1 MEERGKEFWEEEAEQ
16 TRKDVRG
23 ATLRLVLIFVGVLL
37 GLTFVLWRS
46 HAAIEFASSRI
57 QGQADARYR
66 ITGIVKNAS
75 TGAPIPWPS
84 LQDELDGKV
93 LFQGS
98 GKVDGTFELNTV
110 ASAHGLGVSAFG
122 YRGAVVQ
129 VGRPWFTWLPTG
141 SEHVEVRLT
150 PE

>member
-1 MEERGKEFWEEEAEQ
+1 MEERGKEFWEEEADE
-16 TRKDVRG
+16 TRKDLRR
-23 ATLRLVLIFVGVLL
+23 ATVRLVLIFVGILFGL
-37 GLTFVLWRS
+37 GFVLWRS

-57 QGQADARYR
+57 QGQTEARYHVK
-66 ITGIVKNAS
+66 GIVKNAR
-75 TGAPIPWPS
+75 TGVAIPWPS
-84 LQDELDGKV
+84 LHDELDGKV

-98 GKVDGTFELNTV
+98 GKADGTFELSTV
-110 ASAHGLGVSAFG
+110 SSVHGLGVTAFG

-141 SEHVEVRLT
+141 SEYVEVRLT